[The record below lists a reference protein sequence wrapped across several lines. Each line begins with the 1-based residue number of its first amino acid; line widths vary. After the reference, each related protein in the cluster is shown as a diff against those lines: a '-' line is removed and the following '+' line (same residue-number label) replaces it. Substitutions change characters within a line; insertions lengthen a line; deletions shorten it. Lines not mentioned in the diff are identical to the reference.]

1 MPTVLLNIN
10 IDKDLR
16 DELKIIAIKQNTTI
30 TEILT
35 NYIEEYVN
43 ENKWNIFLM
52 IFYVVNNLL
61 ISIANYLKTPHST
74 WDYIK

>member
-16 DELKIIAIKQNTTI
+16 DELKIIAIKNDTTI

-35 NYIEEYVN
+35 EYIEQYVN
-43 ENKWNIFLM
+43 ENK
-52 IFYVVNNLL
+52 
-61 ISIANYLKTPHST
+61 
-74 WDYIK
+74 

>member
-16 DELKIIAIKQNTTI
+16 DELKIIAIRQNTTI

-35 NYIEEYVN
+35 
-43 ENKWNIFLM
+43 
-52 IFYVVNNLL
+52 
-61 ISIANYLKTPHST
+61 
-74 WDYIK
+74 DYIKKYVDENK

>member
-16 DELKIIAIKQNTTI
+16 DELKIIAIKNDTTI

-35 NYIEEYVN
+35 DYIKAYVN
-43 ENKWNIFLM
+43 ENK
-52 IFYVVNNLL
+52 
-61 ISIANYLKTPHST
+61 
-74 WDYIK
+74 

>member
-16 DELKIIAIKQNTTI
+16 DELKIVAIKKNTTI

-35 NYIEEYVN
+35 DYIKRYIEE
-43 ENKWNIFLM
+43 NK
-52 IFYVVNNLL
+52 
-61 ISIANYLKTPHST
+61 
-74 WDYIK
+74 

>member
-16 DELKIIAIKQNTTI
+16 DELKIVAIKNNTTI

-35 NYIEEYVN
+35 DYIKQYIEE
-43 ENKWNIFLM
+43 NK
-52 IFYVVNNLL
+52 
-61 ISIANYLKTPHST
+61 
-74 WDYIK
+74 

>member
-16 DELKIIAIKQNTTI
+16 DELKIVAIKNNTTI

-35 NYIEEYVN
+35 DYIKDYIEE
-43 ENKWNIFLM
+43 NK
-52 IFYVVNNLL
+52 
-61 ISIANYLKTPHST
+61 
-74 WDYIK
+74 